1 MLRSGGA
8 KLAAPVIDPICALY
22 DEVFAQ
28 PPFAWRDDEPALHRA
43 RLTALLDDPTFGVVL
58 ATDGPQL
65 TGFGYGFTLA
75 PHTTRWTELSPPLP
89 SPQSDEWPG
98 RTFVLFDF
106 AVRASHRG
114 RGLGRAIHDRLLG
127 SRAEERATLTVQPT
141 AVATK
146 AIYEQWG
153 WRPVGTLT
161 GGPTAAAPVFDAYL
175 RDTLADLRGGPAGE

>member
-8 KLAAPVIDPICALY
+8 ALAAPVLDAVCALY
-22 DEVFAQ
+22 DEVFAA

-43 RLTALLDDPTFGVVL
+43 RLTALLDDPTFGIVL
-58 ATDGPQL
+58 AGDGGHL
-65 TGFGYGFTLA
+65 TGFGYGFTLS
-75 PHTTRWTELSPPLP
+75 PQTRRWADLSPPLP
-89 SPQSDEWPG
+89 PPRSDEWPG

-127 SRAEERATLTVQPT
+127 GRAEERATLTVQPA

-146 AIYEQWG
+146 AIYEHWG
-153 WRPVGTLT
+153 WRRVGTLT

-175 RDTLADLRGGPAGE
+175 RDTLADLRGGLTGE